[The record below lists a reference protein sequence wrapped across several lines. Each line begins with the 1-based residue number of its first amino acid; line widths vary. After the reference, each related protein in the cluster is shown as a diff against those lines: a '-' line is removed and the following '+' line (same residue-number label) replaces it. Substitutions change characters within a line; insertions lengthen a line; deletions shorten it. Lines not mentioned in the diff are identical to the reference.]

1 MTTKIATDVAAALMA
16 VFAGQTVAHEQVLA
30 EITAQYAYA
39 NKRTGVTSYF
49 KVTDLCE
56 RMGATYRYT
65 GPDYTGEC
73 LYTFP
78 AVDLDQKAAS

>member
-1 MTTKIATDVAAALMA
+1 MSKVATETANTILAI
-16 VFAGQTVAHEQVLA
+16 FAGQTVTHDEVLA

-39 NKRTGVTSYF
+39 NKKTGVTSYF
-49 KVTDLCE
+49 KVTDICE

-65 GPDYTGEC
+65 GPDYTGTC

-78 AVDLDQKAAS
+78 AVAA